1 MSKLIKEKDLIV
13 VETDS
18 VPAAVAVL
26 VINEGKL
33 LLGKRIRKTEF
44 EGWQCPGGYLLKGE
58 SPVDAARRLCSQK
71 AGIEISDIRQ
81 GPYTNNFF
89 STSLPIKQ
97 SVTLYLIA
105 QKYSVE
111 SREVFEKQS
120 TCWSWYKIDELPETL
135 FLPLTLLIEQNEL
148 AQLIRV

>member
-1 MSKLIKEKDLIV
+1 MKDSIV

-33 LLGKRIRKTEF
+33 LLGKRIRKNEF
-44 EGWQCPGGYLLKGE
+44 QGWQCPGGYLLKGE
-58 SPVDAARRLCSQK
+58 SPVEAASRLCSQK
-71 AGIEISDIRQ
+71 AGIEIKDIRQ
-81 GPYTNNFF
+81 GPYTNNLFLEN
-89 STSLPIKQ
+89 SPIKH

-105 QKYSVE
+105 QSCSIENAV
-111 SREVFEKQS
+111 VFENQIS
-120 TCWSWYKIDELPETL
+120 CWSWFKMDGLPESL
-135 FLPLTLLIEQNEL
+135 FLPLNLLIEQNEL